1 MIWLWLILAILVVI
15 LALALSW
22 RYLRFFGRE
31 VQAERAQ
38 ELFALQRERLE
49 LKFQHAAAASGKP
62 RGLRWKNCDW
72 DGPVAFARER
82 RTGQLA
88 ALAGLTIQFEAVEGG
103 DMEGLPAVSTLRDA
117 SAVFFFHRGQWHT
130 VGKTI
135 FNMTPAM
142 AIEHFK
148 NQYEP
153 VKNNRDHHSGDQ
165 GM

>member
-1 MIWLWLILAILVVI
+1 MIWLWLIPVTLLILLVVF
-15 LALALSW
+15 W
-22 RYLRFFGRE
+22 PRLRFFGRE

-38 ELFALQRERLE
+38 ELFTLQRERLE
-49 LKFQHAAAASGKP
+49 AKFLDAAAASGKP

-72 DGPVAFARER
+72 NGPVAFARER

-88 ALAGLTIQFEAVEGG
+88 ALAGVTIQFEAVEGS

-130 VGKTI
+130 VGKAL
-135 FNMTPAM
+135 FNMNPAM

-153 VKNNRDHHSGDQ
+153 LLNSRDGHHQPG
-165 GM
+165 

>member
-1 MIWLWLILAILVVI
+1 MIWLWLIPLILLIGLAVF
-15 LALALSW
+15 W
-22 RYLRFFGRE
+22 RRLRFFGRE

-49 LKFQHAAAASGKP
+49 AKFIDAASKSGKP

-88 ALAGLTIQFEAVEGG
+88 ALAGVTIQFEAVEGS
-103 DMEGLPAVSTLRDA
+103 DMEGLPAVATLRDA

-130 VGKTI
+130 VGKII
-135 FNMTPAM
+135 FNMNPTM

-153 VKNNRDHHSGDQ
+153 VRNSRDGHSQPDS
-165 GM
+165 